1 MYKIITKMLSRSLRV
16 VMENKVIDE
25 RSCAFIG
32 GRNLLDGVLIEN
44 EDKRK
49 KKSCLILKVHYE
61 KICNS
66 MC

>member
-1 MYKIITKMLSRSLRV
+1 
-16 VMENKVIDE
+16 MENKVIDE

-49 KKSCLILKVHYE
+49 KKSYLILKVHYE